1 VHVGASTQNTK
12 KSCTFTHG
20 MVTCAR
26 THPSTHPPHTPS
38 LPPTHAHTHTRTHAP
53 TNINRKHSKERESA
67 RARARER
74 ASERERERERERDLP
89 TGECHP
95 DTSIHAQDLC
105 TALLPRG
112 PLVHAHPTPIEI
124 ARWAALTARAFSCES
139 HAHPG
144 GKCGY
149 PDATDRCT
157 MQQQLAEP
165 LTHTP
170 TSLMAMHPS
179 NGGL

>member
-1 VHVGASTQNTK
+1 
-12 KSCTFTHG
+12 

-26 THPSTHPPHTPS
+26 THPSTHHPHTPS

-53 TNINRKHSKERESA
+53 TNIKQKAFERKRESA
-67 RARARER
+67 RARARE
-74 ASERERERERERDLP
+74 SKRERARARARARDLP

-95 DTSIHAQDLC
+95 GTSIHAQDLC
-105 TALLPRG
+105 TAVLPRG
-112 PLVHAHPTPIEI
+112 PLVHAHPAPIEI
-124 ARWAALTARAFSCES
+124 ARWAALTARVFSCDS

-144 GKCGY
+144 GKCGC
-149 PDATDRCT
+149 PDAPDRCT

-165 LTHTP
+165 LPHTP
-170 TSLMAMHPS
+170 SCLMAMRPS